1 MRFSINLCFSD
12 FGKMEMLGCTREVNI
27 YDLASPYLYPFVIE
41 FSLLSTA
48 ALYNIYNNIG
58 AIIIKDENGTDEE
71 NSKNESDIS
80 VDCHKAHT
88 GLFYGFMVFLGVISA
103 TVLYMFYENAETEES
118 LSGHPDIPMTQFIY
132 MVTSICANVIGII
145 TIIPTVIRLCK
156 LNFNNE
162 VDSALDQY
170 LLVIAVA
177 GYYMLF
183 GLVAMAA
190 FDAVSKP
197 GDVGL
202 TATLLL
208 VGCILDFVQVTFQCI
223 VVTDGLHRRA
233 GTYEHEHDKP
243 GRSFVIFLIVLNMG
257 LWIVNTFLS
266 RSLHHMHLV
275 SEFYGHTAWDILFKM
290 FMPLSIFYRF
300 HSAVCF
306 ADIWQ
311 NAYKR
316 EKSSTVGF
324 LEVAKKIEETMM

>member
-1 MRFSINLCFSD
+1 
-12 FGKMEMLGCTREVNI
+12 MLGCIRAITI
-27 YDLASPYLYPFVIE
+27 YDQAAPYLYPFVIE

-48 ALYNIYNNIG
+48 ALYHIYCNVG
-58 AIIIKDENGTDEE
+58 SIIIKDENGTGEE
-71 NSKNESDIS
+71 KNMSEIDIS

-103 TVLYMFYENAETEES
+103 TVLYIFYENAETQES

-132 MVTSICANVIGII
+132 IVTSICGNFLGLI
-145 TIIPTVIRLCK
+145 TLIPTVIRLCK
-156 LNFNNE
+156 LHFNNE
-162 VDSALDQY
+162 VDSTLDQY

-183 GLVAMAA
+183 GLIAMAA
-190 FDAVSKP
+190 IESVNRP

-208 VGCILDFVQVTFQCI
+208 VACILDFVQVTFQCI
-223 VVTDGLHRRA
+223 TVIDGLHRRA
-233 GTYEHEHDKP
+233 GIHEHEQDKP
-243 GRSFVIFLIVLNMG
+243 GRSFVSFLVVLNMG

-275 SEFYGHTAWDILFKM
+275 SDFYGETAWGILFKI
-290 FMPLSIFYRF
+290 FMPLSIFFRF

-316 EKSSTVGF
+316 EKSSTLGF
-324 LEVAKKIEETMM
+324 LDIAKKLEETMM